1 MFPFVIFMPFTSQF
15 GADTAGNFVLAAI
28 LRSIQVVLDMS
39 IFTSAFMLINNSCDG
54 SQRGSVNGLA
64 MTLASVTKAIGPI
77 IFSVLFAWS
86 VTNDLSFPLSHH
98 FTFFII
104 AILYALQSFAVG
116 RYFTKDMDVM
126 KKEGEN
132 LVKTS
137 SVEMLAGSD
146 DSKEATKRGALV

>member
-1 MFPFVIFMPFTSQF
+1 
-15 GADTAGNFVLAAI
+15 
-28 LRSIQVVLDMS
+28 
-39 IFTSAFMLINNSCDG
+39 MLINNSCDG